1 VLLCE
6 RLQRNVFAEKLSVF
20 VGKAVHGSLLN
31 DASLFQSGVCTVFV
45 HGFQRAAAE
54 FGANET
60 TQFRN
65 PNPLVLKVWRNRAF
79 GDFCDVTTD
88 TALFLGQARTMDFA
102 AGADAGASDAT
113 NTCHDEKLVSGGRR
127 MPWVS
132 DASRRNLAVFAEKR
146 GKWIWDRISTQN
158 PKFIMGSKQIDH
170 RGTENTE

>member
-1 VLLCE
+1 M
-6 RLQRNVFAEKLSVF
+6 
-20 VGKAVHGSLLN
+20 HGSLLN

-65 PNPLVLKVWRNRAF
+65 PNALVLKVWGNRAF
-79 GDFCDVTTD
+79 GDFGDVTTD

-113 NTCHDEKLVSGGRR
+113 NTCHGEKLVIGGRR
-127 MPWVS
+127 MPCVS
-132 DASRRNLAVFAEKR
+132 DASRRNLADFEEKR
-146 GKWIWDRISTQN
+146 KIWIWDRISTRN
-158 PKFIMGSKQIDH
+158 PKVNIGFKQIDH
-170 RGTENTE
+170 RDTENTE